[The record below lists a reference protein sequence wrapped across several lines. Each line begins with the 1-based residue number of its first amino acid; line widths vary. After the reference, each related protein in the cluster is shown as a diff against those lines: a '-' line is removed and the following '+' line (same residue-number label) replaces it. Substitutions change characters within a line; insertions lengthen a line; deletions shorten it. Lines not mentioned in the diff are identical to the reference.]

1 MRAFTYFVSA
11 LALAASLSQATPL
24 VADTPQ
30 FAQLEAE
37 LDLEAGLPI
46 TKPIAEELAAK
57 VKVVLKLATEGAPFT
72 SKQVEGG
79 HWKDDSSAEYG
90 SKWVDTVNTERTSSL
105 PGS

>member
-24 VADTPQ
+24 ADTHQ

-46 TKPIAEELAAK
+46 NKPIADELAAK

-72 SKQVEGG
+72 SKEVEGG

-90 SKWVDTVNTERTSSL
+90 SKWVDTVTTERTSSL

>member
-11 LALAASLSQATPL
+11 LALASLSQATPL
-24 VADTPQ
+24 ADTQ

-46 TKPIAEELAAK
+46 NKPIADELAAK

-72 SKQVEGG
+72 SKEVEGG

-90 SKWVDTVNTERTSSL
+90 SKWVDTVSTERTSSL